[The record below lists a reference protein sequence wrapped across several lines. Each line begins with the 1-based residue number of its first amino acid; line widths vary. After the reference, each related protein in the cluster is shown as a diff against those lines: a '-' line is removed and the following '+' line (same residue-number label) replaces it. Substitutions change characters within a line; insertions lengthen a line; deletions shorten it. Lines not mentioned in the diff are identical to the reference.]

1 MSLLARLRTRH
12 QEHVDFAATPVGHAL
27 VLHAPGVIG
36 DAARAVAPALPADVD
51 RDLVVADLPSAATAT
66 RAALVAA
73 LPRGPRGI
81 RLVLTGTPVGSPADA
96 ARWFSER
103 LDRPVAVAAEP
114 LPRGATAVLLVGAG
128 RDGGW
133 TGFPRS
139 ADFASVVARS
149 HVPGEPETAEPLPAG
164 VWLRPDGE
172 PRWLAVNR
180 AELTGTV
187 PEVPGTLTLVLGGQ
201 HLPPLTLDAVA
212 RFWSTLTAADRARAR
227 FARYGLVR
235 LPTGHDL
242 GQALADVLGEEVACY
257 NGLPAGDPG
266 APRVR
271 TVQPNGS
278 LCWDTF
284 AQLFTHLPHEPGAE
298 PAAPR
303 LLGHRAPVAGLD
315 EVTPGVY
322 RWEPDAVVEVVRAG
336 LWVRSPEEPAHAAAV
351 RAAPVDPAT
360 HQLFHDADDR
370 LREVARAV
378 AEQLDVQVR
387 LVNRVVP
394 APTER
399 AAPEPGSPVDESA
412 PAAPAEVDLPWL
424 AQLIR
429 TDSALT
435 APPPPVT
442 AAQAGRFARAAVGP
456 TPAVAAVAQT
466 VVLAHPRRPADLDP
480 PADPVADP
488 VAEPDDGLI
497 GKILRGALAPVPAS
511 IHLPEADDERP
522 AEPLDPA
529 ADEVW
534 ESAAGHLA
542 EQAPEPTFPDPAR
555 VELVAAPESA
565 EIEPVAVPEG
575 VETKPVVAPEGAEVE
590 SVVVPE
596 GTGVE
601 QVSDPERAGV
611 EPVASPGGAGVEPVV
626 EPGGAEIG
634 PEGERAWVRA
644 TWAAEFAAAESTASV
659 LARHPKLADP
669 AAPEDALTDAVAL
682 RLYLAGAAVDLD
694 PALRAAS
701 NAPVLRLGRCAASAA
716 ARLPAHRGGTVTALS
731 PTPAQWESYRE
742 REVVVEQGF
751 LHLLAAPC
759 AAQRGEVDLLVWS
772 MTGRR
777 TAPLEPAED
786 AVTDRV
792 LFLPGTRFKVLDL
805 SEPAAGERGRIVLR
819 ELSPAEVDADGGA
832 ESNRSSLDR
841 FARTSLE
848 RAVDRW
854 ARQEPC
860 ERVPA
865 TAADRFRLLPGLG

>member
-27 VLHAPGVIG
+27 VLHAPGGIG
-36 DAARAVAPALPADVD
+36 DVARAVAPALPADVD

-66 RAALVAA
+66 RSALVAA

-81 RLVLTGTPVGSPADA
+81 RLVFTGTQVGSPADA
-96 ARWFSER
+96 ARWFSAR
-103 LDRPVAVAAEP
+103 LDRPVVVAAEP

-133 TGFPRS
+133 AGFPRS

-149 HVPGEPETAEPLPAG
+149 RAPGEPETAEPLPAG

-227 FARYGLVR
+227 FARYGSVR
-235 LPTGHDL
+235 LPAGHDL

-257 NGLPAGDPG
+257 NGIPAGDPG

-278 LCWDTF
+278 LGWDTF
-284 AQLFTHLPHEPGAE
+284 AQLFSHLPHEPGAE

-303 LLGHRAPVAGLD
+303 LRGHRAPVDGLD

-351 RAAPVDPAT
+351 RAAPVDPAA

-370 LREVARAV
+370 VRELARAV
-378 AEQLDVQVR
+378 AEQLDVQIR

-399 AAPEPGSPVDESA
+399 AAPESENPADESA
-412 PAAPAEVDLPWL
+412 PAVPAEVDLPWL

-429 TDSALT
+429 TDSTPT
-435 APPPPVT
+435 APQPPVT
-442 AAQAGRFARAAVGP
+442 AARAGRFARAVGP
-456 TPAVAAVAQT
+456 APAVAAVAET
-466 VVLAHPRRPADLDP
+466 VVLAHPRRPQPVEDLAP
-480 PADPVADP
+480 PADPVG
-488 VAEPDDGLI
+488 EPDDGLI
-497 GKILRGALAPVPAS
+497 GKILRGVLAPVPAA
-511 IHLPEADDERP
+511 IHLPEADGERP

-534 ESAAGHLA
+534 EPVTGHLT
-542 EQAPEPTFPDPAR
+542 EPLTEHAPPDADR
-555 VELVAAPESA
+555 VEPVAASEGA
-565 EIEPVAVPEG
+565 ETEPVAVP
-575 VETKPVVAPEGAEVE
+575 VDTEVE
-590 SVVVPE
+590 SVVFPE
-596 GTGVE
+596 G
-601 QVSDPERAGV
+601 AGIGPADLEHAGI
-611 EPVASPGGAGVEPVV
+611 EPVASPAGAGIEMAAAEAEPVV
-626 EPGGAEIG
+626 QPEGADVEPG
-634 PEGERAWVRA
+634 GERAWVRA

-659 LARHPKLADP
+659 LARHPKLTDP
-669 AAPEDALTDAVAL
+669 AAPEDALTDAVSL
-682 RLYLAGAAVDLD
+682 RLYLAGGADDLD
-694 PALRAAS
+694 PALRDAS
-701 NAPVLRLGRCAASAA
+701 GAPVLRLGRCAASAA
-716 ARLPAHRGGTVTALS
+716 ARLPVHRGGTVTTLS

-742 REVVVEQGF
+742 REVVVEPGF

-841 FARTSLE
+841 FAHTSLE

-854 ARQEPC
+854 ARQEPR

-865 TAADRFRLLPGLG
+865 AAADRFRLLPGLS